1 MEKIMENITENM
13 ERILED
19 FKAETAIPSIVL
31 TTERN
36 DNIAITDSKFGGIPY
51 LPKDYAY
58 PTTAEGE
65 PLRLLAQLNFSQLPK
80 LENFPTS
87 GILQFYV
94 LPDGVFG
101 LQDLPDATNGDTY
114 RVIYHK
120 EILPEESIMKDFS
133 DIEIFDEEYD
143 ELFPFEGEYLIN
155 GSIVNSSMHDPY
167 EFDNVF
173 GLFCKKNNVAPYF
186 ETYVTELLELRKNMT
201 KVKYEKFERKW
212 GELMSLI
219 SSAYSDVEA
228 HRISGYPYFT
238 QEDPRRYIDHKEYN
252 VLLFQMVSEWK
263 KEENDYGISWGDC
276 GVANFFINLE
286 DLKNLNF
293 QDILYTWDCS

>member
-1 MEKIMENITENM
+1 MENITENM

-155 GSIVNSSMHDPY
+155 GSIVNSSMHNPY
-167 EFDNVF
+167 EFDN
-173 GLFCKKNNVAPYF
+173 KTPN
-186 ETYVTELLELRKNMT
+186 
-201 KVKYEKFERKW
+201 KY
-212 GELMSLI
+212 L
-219 SSAYSDVEA
+219 
-228 HRISGYPYFT
+228 
-238 QEDPRRYIDHKEYN
+238 
-252 VLLFQMVSEWK
+252 
-263 KEENDYGISWGDC
+263 
-276 GVANFFINLE
+276 AN
-286 DLKNLNF
+286 
-293 QDILYTWDCS
+293 S